1 MIAQI
6 AVSAAV
12 FAIDKPY
19 DYRIP
24 EGMPLVP
31 GLRVCVPFGR
41 ANKPTEGI
49 VLALAEGSE
58 EKLKPV
64 AETLDD
70 APVLSE
76 RELHLAAFLRERY
89 FCTFF
94 DAIKA
99 ILPAGVWFRE
109 KCRYTVA
116 PGTDWRHAAARRPD
130 ALAVMQTLESL
141 GGSAELET
149 LRKQFSPDALDDAL
163 RYLLKKKLVSCDTNH
178 ARRVRDKTE
187 RIVGLG
193 VSAEEALA
201 YAQTKRRSAVMQ
213 CVVLEMLATL
223 GECAAKELCYF
234 TGATNAT
241 LNRLEQLGYLVSREQ
256 EELRCKIAAPDRPAA
271 PIVLNEE
278 QQAAFDGL
286 SAQYAQG
293 KPGVALLYGVT
304 GSGKTSV
311 YLRLIS
317 RCLTDGRSA
326 VVLVP
331 EIALT
336 PQLLSLFAAHFGE
349 SVAVLHSSLSIVER
363 YDAWKR
369 IRSGDAHVILGTRSA
384 VFAPAQNLGLL
395 IVDEEQ
401 EHTYKSENS
410 PRYHARE
417 VAIYRGVQ
425 EGALVVLGSATPSV
439 ETMYR
444 AKKDIYRLYTMRRR
458 YNRQALPSVELADMK
473 QELKSGNPTA
483 ISEPLLLALRENVK
497 NGQQSILFLN
507 RRGTSRMIACV
518 DCGYVP
524 VCPACSVNLTY
535 HHANNRLMCHYCGRS
550 EPLPVRCPAC
560 GGHLKQIGFGTQ
572 KVQEQLEALLPG
584 VRVLRMD
591 ADTVSATNTHEKLLR
606 EFQEQQIPI
615 LLGTQMVTKGLNFEN
630 VTLVGVLDADMSLYV
645 GSYKAT
651 ETTFSMITQVVGR
664 AGRGAIGG
672 RALIQTMTPRN
683 QVLELA
689 AQQNYDAF
697 FENEL
702 PLRRA
707 RGCPPYRDLLTVTFH
722 GLDEQEVWH
731 GAQDFHRMLQAQL
744 SSPFYKTEQVSLLGP
759 APAAVARVNYRY
771 RCRLTLSCVNTRTL
785 RRLVAYCMQEFA
797 KNRKYRAVGVF
808 ADVNSDE

>member
-31 GLRVCVPFGR
+31 GLRVRVPFGR
-41 ANKPTEGI
+41 ANKPTEGV

-89 FCTFF
+89 FCTFY

-109 KCRYTVA
+109 KSRYAVV

-201 YAQTKRRSAVMQ
+201 YAQTKRRSAAMQ
-213 CVVLEMLATL
+213 CAVLEMLAAL

-271 PIVLNEE
+271 TIVLNEE

-286 SAQYAQG
+286 SAQYAQE

-349 SVAVLHSSLSIVER
+349 RVAVLHSSLSIVER

-369 IRSGDAHVILGTRSA
+369 IRSGDARVILGTRSA

-722 GLDEQEVWH
+722 GLDEQEVWR
-731 GAQDFHRMLQAQL
+731 GAQDFRRMLQAQL
-744 SSPFYKTEQVSLLGP
+744 ASPFYKTEQVSLLGP